1 MLGDLM
7 AQESLSPGS
16 VRPLGNA
23 SERGAPWGCYRCAGE
38 DEWCVISVRSDDEW
52 AALKEI
58 LGQPEWAQAPDFD
71 TAAGRKANR
80 SAIDVHLE
88 QWTRERSP
96 REAMESIQS
105 GGVPCGIVA
114 HPEHHLGD
122 PQLAHR
128 GYPQFVDQQGLTS
141 MLFEGPAFLASDMP
155 PVIVT
160 QAPWLAEH
168 TREIARDE
176 LNLPDEEIDRL
187 RLKATSS
194 LLQRKDVIVVSSVSC
209 IYGLGNPKEWKKQ
222 VVHLKLDDSIS
233 RSSLTEYLVD
243 IYYQRND
250 QVLERCNFRILGDI
264 FEIFPA
270 YEDKA
275 IRVDIFDNIIQSIV
289 SFDPLTG
296 EEHSEHDEFYLYP
309 ARHFISD
316 KDKNDSVIKEIKR
329 DLIERTKFFNEN
341 EKFLEEQ
348 RISQRTNFDIEMI
361 QEIGYC
367 SGIENYSRYF
377 DGRKEGERPFTLI
390 DFFPEDFLTVIDESH
405 VTLPQIQAM
414 YGGDRKRKDNLI
426 DYGFRLPSAYDN
438 RPLKSDEFSTLQNQ
452 VIYASATPS
461 HRELELSQGAI
472 TELINRPTGLVDPEL
487 MIRPSAG
494 QIDDLISEIKIRSS
508 KDERCLVTTLTK
520 KMAEDLSEYLSSVG
534 LRVRYLHS
542 EVKTIERVKILR
554 DLRLGD
560 FDVLVGINLLREG
573 LDLPEVSLVAIL
585 DADKEGFLRSKSS
598 LVQTAGRAARH
609 EQGKVILYAD
619 KITDSMKYL
628 IDETDRRRK
637 IQMKFNKENNITP
650 KTVKKSVEEIMQ
662 STRVAESYRDSE
674 IEVKRDVATDKFL
687 LEDKKIVVEMIRE
700 EMLEAAENLEFE
712 KAAKL
717 RDEMNKL
724 EKEIK
729 L

>member
-1 MLGDLM
+1 MADFKVESKFSPMGDQPTAISELSDGLNQNVNHQTLLGVT
-7 AQESLSPGS
+7 GS
-16 VRPLGNA
+16 GKTYTVAKVIEEVQKPTL
-23 SERGAPWGCYRCAGE
+23 
-38 DEWCVISVRSDDEW
+38 VISHNKTL
-52 AALKEI
+52 AAQLYGEFKNLFPNNAVEYFI
-58 LGQPEWAQAPDFD
+58 SYYDYYQPESYMPVTDTFIEKDF
-71 TAAGRKANR
+71 
-80 SAIDVHLE
+80 
-88 QWTRERSP
+88 
-96 REAMESIQS
+96 
-105 GGVPCGIVA
+105 
-114 HPEHHLGD
+114 
-122 PQLAHR
+122 
-128 GYPQFVDQQGLTS
+128 S
-141 MLFEGPAFLASDMP
+141 M
-155 PVIVT
+155 
-160 QAPWLAEH
+160 
-168 TREIARDE
+168 
-176 LNLPDEEIDRL
+176 NEEIDRL

-222 VVHLKLDDSIS
+222 VVHLKIDDSIS

-250 QVLERCNFRILGDI
+250 HLLERCNFRILGDI

-275 IRVDIFDNIIQSIV
+275 IRVDIFDNIVQSIV

-296 EEHSEHDEFYLYP
+296 EEYSELEEFYLYP

-316 KDKNDSVIKEIKR
+316 KEKNDSVVRQIRKE
-329 DLIERTKFFNEN
+329 LIDRTKLFNEN

-348 RISQRTNFDIEMI
+348 RINQRTNFDIEMI
-361 QEIGYC
+361 EEIGYC

-377 DGRKEGERPFTLI
+377 DGRKVGERPFTLI
-390 DFFPEDFLTVIDESH
+390 DFFPDDFLTVIDESH

-414 YGGDRKRKDNLI
+414 YGGDKKRKDNLI

-438 RPLKSDEFSTLQNQ
+438 RPLKSNEFASLQNQ

-461 HRELELSQGAI
+461 YRELELSEGSV
-472 TELINRPTGLVDPEL
+472 TELINRPTGLLDPEI
-487 MIRPSAG
+487 MIRPSTG
-494 QIDDLISEIKIRSS
+494 QIDDLISEIKLRAK
-508 KDERCLVTTLTK
+508 KDERCLITTLTK

-609 EQGKVILYAD
+609 KEGKVILYAD

-637 IQMKFNKENNITP
+637 IQISYNKKNNITP
-650 KTVKKSVEEIMQ
+650 RTVKKSVEEIMQ
-662 STRVAESYRDSE
+662 STRVAESYRESE
-674 IEVKRDVATDKFL
+674 IEVKRDIATDKFL
-687 LEDKKIVVEMIRE
+687 NEDKKIVVEMIRE

>member
-1 MLGDLM
+1 MADFKVESKFSPAGDQPSAISELSGGLKNGSDHQTLLGVTGSGKTYTM
-7 AQESLSPGS
+7 AKVIEEIQKPTLIISHNKTLAAQLYGEFKNLFPN
-16 VRPLGNA
+16 NA
-23 SERGAPWGCYRCAGE
+23 VEYF
-38 DEWCVISVRSDDEW
+38 ISYYDYY
-52 AALKEI
+52 
-58 LGQPEWAQAPDFD
+58 QPESYMPVTDTFIEKDF
-71 TAAGRKANR
+71 
-80 SAIDVHLE
+80 
-88 QWTRERSP
+88 
-96 REAMESIQS
+96 
-105 GGVPCGIVA
+105 
-114 HPEHHLGD
+114 
-122 PQLAHR
+122 
-128 GYPQFVDQQGLTS
+128 S
-141 MLFEGPAFLASDMP
+141 M
-155 PVIVT
+155 
-160 QAPWLAEH
+160 
-168 TREIARDE
+168 
-176 LNLPDEEIDRL
+176 NEEIDRL

-222 VVHLKLDDSIS
+222 VVHLKLDSQTS
-233 RSSLTEYLVD
+233 RSSLTEFLVD

-264 FEIFPA
+264 FEIYPA

-275 IRVDIFDNIIQSIV
+275 IRVDIFDNCIQSIV

-296 EEHSEHDEFYLYP
+296 EEHKEHEEFYLYP

-316 KDKNDSVIKEIKR
+316 KDKNDSVIKKIR
-329 DLIERTKFFNEN
+329 SDLKSRLKFFNEN

-348 RISQRTNFDIEMI
+348 RIGQRTNFDIEMI
-361 QEIGYC
+361 EEIGYC

-390 DFFPEDFLTVIDESH
+390 DFFPDDFLTIIDESH

-426 DYGFRLPSAYDN
+426 DFGFRLPSAYDN
-438 RPLKSDEFSTLQNQ
+438 RPLKSEEFASLQNQ

-461 HRELELSQGAI
+461 YRELDLSQGAI
-472 TELINRPTGLVDPEL
+472 VELINRPTGLVDPEL
-487 MIRPSAG
+487 IIKPSSG
-494 QIDDLISEIKIRSS
+494 QIDDLISEIKIRSA

-598 LVQTAGRAARH
+598 LVQTSGRAARH
-609 EQGKVILYAD
+609 IDGKVILYAD
-619 KITDSMKYL
+619 KITDSMQYL
-628 IDETDRRRK
+628 IDETDRRRS
-637 IQMKFNKENNITP
+637 IQLEYNKKNKITP
-650 KTVKKSVEEIMQ
+650 KTVKKSVDEIMQ
-662 STRVAESYRDSE
+662 ATRVAESFKESDIE
-674 IEVKRDVATDKFL
+674 IKRDIATDRFL
-687 LEDKKIVVEMIRE
+687 NEDKKIVVEMIRE

>member
-1 MLGDLM
+1 MADFKIESKFSPTGDQPTAISELSDGLNKNVAHQTLLGVT
-7 AQESLSPGS
+7 GS
-16 VRPLGNA
+16 GKTYTVAKVIEEVQKPTL
-23 SERGAPWGCYRCAGE
+23 
-38 DEWCVISVRSDDEW
+38 VISHNKTL
-52 AALKEI
+52 AAQLYGEFKNLFPNNAVEYFI
-58 LGQPEWAQAPDFD
+58 SYYDYYQPESYMPVTDTFIEKDF
-71 TAAGRKANR
+71 
-80 SAIDVHLE
+80 
-88 QWTRERSP
+88 
-96 REAMESIQS
+96 
-105 GGVPCGIVA
+105 
-114 HPEHHLGD
+114 
-122 PQLAHR
+122 
-128 GYPQFVDQQGLTS
+128 S
-141 MLFEGPAFLASDMP
+141 M
-155 PVIVT
+155 
-160 QAPWLAEH
+160 
-168 TREIARDE
+168 
-176 LNLPDEEIDRL
+176 NEEIDRL

-222 VVHLKLDDSIS
+222 VVYLKLDYSIS

-275 IRVDIFDNIIQSIV
+275 IRVDIFDNIVQSIV

-296 EEHSEHDEFYLYP
+296 EEYSELEEFYLYP

-316 KDKNDSVIKEIKR
+316 KEKNDSVVRQIRKE
-329 DLIERTKFFNEN
+329 LIDRTKLFNEN

-348 RISQRTNFDIEMI
+348 RINQRTNFDIEMI
-361 QEIGYC
+361 EEIGYC

-377 DGRKEGERPFTLI
+377 DGRKVGERPFTLI
-390 DFFPEDFLTVIDESH
+390 DFFPDDFLTVIDESH

-414 YGGDRKRKDNLI
+414 YGGDKKRKDNLI

-438 RPLKSDEFSTLQNQ
+438 RPLKSNEFASLQNQ

-461 HRELELSQGAI
+461 YRELELSEGSV
-472 TELINRPTGLVDPEL
+472 TELINRPTGLLDPEI
-487 MIRPSAG
+487 MIRPSTG
-494 QIDDLISEIKIRSS
+494 QIDDLISEIKLRAK
-508 KDERCLVTTLTK
+508 KDERCLITTLTK

-609 EQGKVILYAD
+609 KEGKVILYAD

-637 IQMKFNKENNITP
+637 IQISYNKKNNITP
-650 KTVKKSVEEIMQ
+650 RTVKKSVEEIMQ
-662 STRVAESYRDSE
+662 STRVAESYRESE
-674 IEVKRDVATDKFL
+674 IEVKRDIATDKFL
-687 LEDKKIVVEMIRE
+687 NEDKKIVVEMIRE

>member
-1 MLGDLM
+1 MADFKVESKFSPAGDQPSAISELSGGLKNGSDHQTLLGVTGSGKTYTM
-7 AQESLSPGS
+7 AKVIEEIQKPTLIISHNKTLAAQLYGEFKNLFPN
-16 VRPLGNA
+16 NA
-23 SERGAPWGCYRCAGE
+23 VEYF
-38 DEWCVISVRSDDEW
+38 ISYYDYY
-52 AALKEI
+52 
-58 LGQPEWAQAPDFD
+58 QPESYMPVTDTFIEKDF
-71 TAAGRKANR
+71 
-80 SAIDVHLE
+80 
-88 QWTRERSP
+88 
-96 REAMESIQS
+96 
-105 GGVPCGIVA
+105 
-114 HPEHHLGD
+114 
-122 PQLAHR
+122 
-128 GYPQFVDQQGLTS
+128 S
-141 MLFEGPAFLASDMP
+141 M
-155 PVIVT
+155 
-160 QAPWLAEH
+160 
-168 TREIARDE
+168 
-176 LNLPDEEIDRL
+176 NEEIDRL

-222 VVHLKLDDSIS
+222 VVHLKLDSQTS
-233 RSSLTEYLVD
+233 RSSLTEFLVD

-264 FEIFPA
+264 FEIYPA

-275 IRVDIFDNIIQSIV
+275 IRVDIFDNRIQSIV

-296 EEHSEHDEFYLYP
+296 EEHKEHEEFYLYP

-316 KDKNDSVIKEIKR
+316 KDKNDSVIKKIR
-329 DLIERTKFFNEN
+329 SDLKSRLKFFNEN

-348 RISQRTNFDIEMI
+348 RIGQRTNFDIEMI
-361 QEIGYC
+361 EEIGYC

-390 DFFPEDFLTVIDESH
+390 DFFPDDFLTIIDESH

-426 DYGFRLPSAYDN
+426 DFGFRLPSAYDN
-438 RPLKSDEFSTLQNQ
+438 RPLKSEEFASLQNQ

-461 HRELELSQGAI
+461 YRELDLSQGSI
-472 TELINRPTGLVDPEL
+472 VELINRPTGLVDPEL
-487 MIRPSAG
+487 IIKPSSG
-494 QIDDLISEIKIRSS
+494 QIDDLISEIKIRSA

-542 EVKTIERVKILR
+542 EIKTIERVKILR

-598 LVQTAGRAARH
+598 LVQTSGRAARH
-609 EQGKVILYAD
+609 IDGKVILYAD
-619 KITDSMKYL
+619 KITDSMQYL
-628 IDETDRRRK
+628 IDETDRRRS
-637 IQMKFNKENNITP
+637 IQLEYNKKNKITP
-650 KTVKKSVEEIMQ
+650 KTVKKSVDEIMQ
-662 STRVAESYRDSE
+662 ATRVAESFKESDIE
-674 IEVKRDVATDKFL
+674 IKRDIATDRFL
-687 LEDKKIVVEMIRE
+687 NEDKKIVVEMIRE

>member
-1 MLGDLM
+1 MADFKVESKFSPAGDQPSAISELLEGLKSGSDHQTLLGVTGSGKTYTM
-7 AQESLSPGS
+7 AKVIEEAQKPTLIISHNKTLAAQLYGEFKNLFPN
-16 VRPLGNA
+16 NA
-23 SERGAPWGCYRCAGE
+23 VEYF
-38 DEWCVISVRSDDEW
+38 ISYYDYY
-52 AALKEI
+52 
-58 LGQPEWAQAPDFD
+58 QPESYMPVTDTFIEKDF
-71 TAAGRKANR
+71 
-80 SAIDVHLE
+80 
-88 QWTRERSP
+88 
-96 REAMESIQS
+96 
-105 GGVPCGIVA
+105 
-114 HPEHHLGD
+114 
-122 PQLAHR
+122 
-128 GYPQFVDQQGLTS
+128 S
-141 MLFEGPAFLASDMP
+141 M
-155 PVIVT
+155 
-160 QAPWLAEH
+160 
-168 TREIARDE
+168 
-176 LNLPDEEIDRL
+176 NEEIDRL

-222 VVHLKLDDSIS
+222 VVHLKLDSQIS
-233 RSSLTEYLVD
+233 RSSLTEFLVD

-264 FEIFPA
+264 FEIYPA

-275 IRVDIFDNIIQSIV
+275 IRVDIFDNSIQSIV

-296 EEHSEHDEFYLYP
+296 EEYKEHEEFYLYP

-316 KDKNDSVIKEIKR
+316 KDKNDSVIKKIR
-329 DLIERTKFFNEN
+329 SDLKNRLKFFNEN

-348 RISQRTNFDIEMI
+348 RIGQRTNFDIEMI
-361 QEIGYC
+361 EEIGYC

-390 DFFPEDFLTVIDESH
+390 DFFPDNFLTVIDESH

-426 DYGFRLPSAYDN
+426 DFGFRLPSAYDN
-438 RPLKSDEFSTLQNQ
+438 RPLKSEEFASLQNQ

-461 HRELELSQGAI
+461 YRELDLSQGAVV
-472 TELINRPTGLVDPEL
+472 ELINRPTGLIDPEL
-487 MIRPSAG
+487 IIKPSSG
-494 QIDDLISEIKIRSS
+494 QIDDLISEIKIRSA

-520 KMAEDLSEYLSSVG
+520 KMAEDLSDYLSSVG

-598 LVQTAGRAARH
+598 LVQTSGRAARH
-609 EQGKVILYAD
+609 IDGKVILYAD
-619 KITDSMKYL
+619 KITDSMQYL
-628 IDETDRRRK
+628 IDETDRRRSIQLKYNKKHK
-637 IQMKFNKENNITP
+637 IIP
-650 KTVKKSVEEIMQ
+650 KTVKKSVDEIMQ
-662 STRVAESYRDSE
+662 ATRVAEAYKENDIE
-674 IEVKRDVATDKFL
+674 IKRDVATDKFL
-687 LEDKKIVVEMIRE
+687 NEDKKIVVEMIRE

-712 KAAKL
+712 KAARL

>member
-1 MLGDLM
+1 
-7 AQESLSPGS
+7 
-16 VRPLGNA
+16 
-23 SERGAPWGCYRCAGE
+23 
-38 DEWCVISVRSDDEW
+38 
-52 AALKEI
+52 
-58 LGQPEWAQAPDFD
+58 
-71 TAAGRKANR
+71 
-80 SAIDVHLE
+80 
-88 QWTRERSP
+88 
-96 REAMESIQS
+96 
-105 GGVPCGIVA
+105 
-114 HPEHHLGD
+114 
-122 PQLAHR
+122 
-128 GYPQFVDQQGLTS
+128 
-141 MLFEGPAFLASDMP
+141 
-155 PVIVT
+155 
-160 QAPWLAEH
+160 
-168 TREIARDE
+168 
-176 LNLPDEEIDRL
+176 
-187 RLKATSS
+187 
-194 LLQRKDVIVVSSVSC
+194 
-209 IYGLGNPKEWKKQ
+209 
-222 VVHLKLDDSIS
+222 
-233 RSSLTEYLVD
+233 
-243 IYYQRND
+243 
-250 QVLERCNFRILGDI
+250 
-264 FEIFPA
+264 
-270 YEDKA
+270 
-275 IRVDIFDNIIQSIV
+275 
-289 SFDPLTG
+289 
-296 EEHSEHDEFYLYP
+296 
-309 ARHFISD
+309 
-316 KDKNDSVIKEIKR
+316 
-329 DLIERTKFFNEN
+329 
-341 EKFLEEQ
+341 
-348 RISQRTNFDIEMI
+348 MI

-461 HRELELSQGAI
+461 YRELELSQGAI

-687 LEDKKIVVEMIRE
+687 LEDKKVVVEMIRE

>member
-1 MLGDLM
+1 MADFKVKSKFSPAGDQPSAISELSEGLKNGSDHQTLLGVTGSGKTYTM
-7 AQESLSPGS
+7 AKVIEEIQKPTLIISHNKTLAAQLYGEFKNLFPN
-16 VRPLGNA
+16 NA
-23 SERGAPWGCYRCAGE
+23 VEYF
-38 DEWCVISVRSDDEW
+38 ISYYDYY
-52 AALKEI
+52 
-58 LGQPEWAQAPDFD
+58 QPESYMPVTDTFIEKDF
-71 TAAGRKANR
+71 
-80 SAIDVHLE
+80 
-88 QWTRERSP
+88 
-96 REAMESIQS
+96 
-105 GGVPCGIVA
+105 
-114 HPEHHLGD
+114 
-122 PQLAHR
+122 
-128 GYPQFVDQQGLTS
+128 S
-141 MLFEGPAFLASDMP
+141 M
-155 PVIVT
+155 
-160 QAPWLAEH
+160 
-168 TREIARDE
+168 
-176 LNLPDEEIDRL
+176 NEEIDRL

-222 VVHLKLDDSIS
+222 VVHLKLDSQTS
-233 RSSLTEYLVD
+233 RSSLTEFLVD

-264 FEIFPA
+264 FEIYPA

-275 IRVDIFDNIIQSIV
+275 IRVDIFDNRIQSIV

-296 EEHSEHDEFYLYP
+296 EEHKEHEEFYLYP

-316 KDKNDSVIKEIKR
+316 KDKNDSVIKKIR
-329 DLIERTKFFNEN
+329 SDLKSRLKFFNEN

-348 RISQRTNFDIEMI
+348 RIGQRTNFDIEMI
-361 QEIGYC
+361 EEIGYC

-390 DFFPEDFLTVIDESH
+390 DFFPDDFLTIIDESH

-426 DYGFRLPSAYDN
+426 DFGFRLPSAYDN
-438 RPLKSDEFSTLQNQ
+438 RPLKSEEFASLQNQ

-461 HRELELSQGAI
+461 YRELDLSQGAI
-472 TELINRPTGLVDPEL
+472 VELINRPTGLVDPEL
-487 MIRPSAG
+487 IIKPSSG
-494 QIDDLISEIKIRSS
+494 QIDDLISEIKIRSA

-542 EVKTIERVKILR
+542 EIKTIERVKILR

-598 LVQTAGRAARH
+598 LVQTSGRAARH
-609 EQGKVILYAD
+609 IDGKVILYAD
-619 KITDSMKYL
+619 KITDSMQYL
-628 IDETDRRRK
+628 IDETDRRRS
-637 IQMKFNKENNITP
+637 IQLEYNKKNKITP
-650 KTVKKSVEEIMQ
+650 KTVKKSVDEIMQ
-662 STRVAESYRDSE
+662 ATRVAESFKESDIE
-674 IEVKRDVATDKFL
+674 IKRDIATDRFL
-687 LEDKKIVVEMIRE
+687 NEDKKIVVEMIRE

>member
-1 MLGDLM
+1 MPVTDTFI
-7 AQESLSPGS
+7 E
-16 VRPLGNA
+16 
-23 SERGAPWGCYRCAGE
+23 
-38 DEWCVISVRSDDEW
+38 
-52 AALKEI
+52 K
-58 LGQPEWAQAPDFD
+58 DF
-71 TAAGRKANR
+71 
-80 SAIDVHLE
+80 
-88 QWTRERSP
+88 
-96 REAMESIQS
+96 
-105 GGVPCGIVA
+105 
-114 HPEHHLGD
+114 
-122 PQLAHR
+122 
-128 GYPQFVDQQGLTS
+128 S
-141 MLFEGPAFLASDMP
+141 M
-155 PVIVT
+155 
-160 QAPWLAEH
+160 
-168 TREIARDE
+168 
-176 LNLPDEEIDRL
+176 NEEIDRL

-194 LLQRKDVIVVSSVSC
+194 LLQREDVIVVSSVSC

-222 VVHLKLDDSIS
+222 VVHLKLDEEIS

-275 IRVDIFDNIIQSIV
+275 IRVDIFDNIVQSIV

-296 EEHSEHDEFYLYP
+296 EEHSDHQEFYLYP

-316 KDKNDSVIKEIKR
+316 KDKNDSVIKEIRK
-329 DLIERTKFFNEN
+329 DLKHRLKFFNEN

-348 RISQRTNFDIEMI
+348 RIGQRTNFDIEMI
-361 QEIGYC
+361 EEIGYC

-390 DFFPEDFLTVIDESH
+390 DFFPDNFLTVIDESH

-438 RPLKSDEFSTLQNQ
+438 RPLKSDEFASLQNQ

-461 HRELELSQGAI
+461 YRELELSEGAV

-494 QIDDLISEIKIRSS
+494 QIDDLISEIRIRAS

-609 EQGKVILYAD
+609 EEGKVILYAD

-628 IDETDRRRK
+628 IDETERRRQ
-637 IQMKFNKENNITP
+637 IQLDYNKKNNITP
-650 KTVKKSVEEIMQ
+650 RTVKKSIEEIMQ
-662 STRVAESYRDSE
+662 STRVAESFRENDIE
-674 IEVKRDVATDKFL
+674 IKRDIATDKFL
-687 LEDKKIVVEMIRE
+687 NEDKKIVVEMIRE

-712 KAAKL
+712 KAANL

>member
-1 MLGDLM
+1 MKTQTKITDFYFTHKLRTRWRDCDAFRHINNATYLSYIEDARLELM
-7 AQESLSPGS
+7 RRWGITQDGKS
-16 VRPLGNA
+16 V
-23 SERGAPWGCYRCAGE
+23 
-38 DEWCVISVRSDDEW
+38 
-52 AALKEI
+52 
-58 LGQPEWAQAPDFD
+58 
-71 TAAGRKANR
+71 
-80 SAIDVHLE
+80 
-88 QWTRERSP
+88 
-96 REAMESIQS
+96 
-105 GGVPCGIVA
+105 IVA
-114 HPEHHLGD
+114 S
-122 PQLAHR
+122 
-128 GYPQFVDQQGLTS
+128 VK
-141 MLFEGPAFLASDMP
+141 
-155 PVIVT
+155 
-160 QAPWLAEH
+160 
-168 TREIARDE
+168 
-176 LNLPDEEIDRL
+176 ID
-187 RLKATSS
+187 
-194 LLQRKDVIVVSSVSC
+194 
-209 IYGLGNPKEWKKQ
+209 YYKQ
-222 VVHLKLDDSIS
+222 VVHLKLDSQIS
-233 RSSLTEYLVD
+233 RSSLTEFLVD

-264 FEIFPA
+264 FEIYPA

-275 IRVDIFDNIIQSIV
+275 IRVDIFDNSIQSIV

-296 EEHSEHDEFYLYP
+296 EEYKEHEEFYLYP

-316 KDKNDSVIKEIKR
+316 KDKNDSVIKKIR
-329 DLIERTKFFNEN
+329 SDLKNRLKFFNEN

-348 RISQRTNFDIEMI
+348 RIGQRTNFDIEMI
-361 QEIGYC
+361 EEIGYC

-390 DFFPEDFLTVIDESH
+390 DFFPDNFLTVIDESH

-426 DYGFRLPSAYDN
+426 DFGFRLPSAYDN
-438 RPLKSDEFSTLQNQ
+438 RPLKSEEFASLQNQ

-461 HRELELSQGAI
+461 YRELDLSQGAVV
-472 TELINRPTGLVDPEL
+472 ELINRPTGLVDPEL
-487 MIRPSAG
+487 IIKPSRG
-494 QIDDLISEIKIRSS
+494 QIDDLISEIKIRSA

-520 KMAEDLSEYLSSVG
+520 KMAEDLSDYLSSVG

-598 LVQTAGRAARH
+598 LVQTSGRAARH
-609 EQGKVILYAD
+609 IDGKVILYAD
-619 KITDSMKYL
+619 KITDSMQYL
-628 IDETDRRRK
+628 IDETDRRRSIQLKYNKKHK
-637 IQMKFNKENNITP
+637 IIP
-650 KTVKKSVEEIMQ
+650 KTVKKSVDEIMQ
-662 STRVAESYRDSE
+662 ATRVAEAYKENDIE
-674 IEVKRDVATDKFL
+674 IKRDVATDKFL
-687 LEDKKIVVEMIRE
+687 NEDKKIVVEMIRE

-712 KAAKL
+712 KAARL

>member
-1 MLGDLM
+1 MADFKVESKFSPAGDQPSAISELSEGLKNGSDHQTLLGVTGSGKTYTM
-7 AQESLSPGS
+7 AKVIEEIQKPTLIISHNKTLAAQLYGEFKNLFPN
-16 VRPLGNA
+16 NA
-23 SERGAPWGCYRCAGE
+23 VEYF
-38 DEWCVISVRSDDEW
+38 ISYYDYY
-52 AALKEI
+52 
-58 LGQPEWAQAPDFD
+58 QPESYMPVTDTFIEKDF
-71 TAAGRKANR
+71 
-80 SAIDVHLE
+80 
-88 QWTRERSP
+88 
-96 REAMESIQS
+96 
-105 GGVPCGIVA
+105 
-114 HPEHHLGD
+114 
-122 PQLAHR
+122 
-128 GYPQFVDQQGLTS
+128 S
-141 MLFEGPAFLASDMP
+141 M
-155 PVIVT
+155 
-160 QAPWLAEH
+160 
-168 TREIARDE
+168 
-176 LNLPDEEIDRL
+176 NEEIDRL

-222 VVHLKLDDSIS
+222 VVHLKLDSQTS
-233 RSSLTEYLVD
+233 RSSLTEFLVD

-264 FEIFPA
+264 FEIYPA

-275 IRVDIFDNIIQSIV
+275 IRVDIFDNRIQSIV

-296 EEHSEHDEFYLYP
+296 EEHKEHEEFYLYP

-316 KDKNDSVIKEIKR
+316 KDKNDSVIKKIR
-329 DLIERTKFFNEN
+329 SDLKSRLKFFNEN

-348 RISQRTNFDIEMI
+348 RIGQRTNFDIEMI
-361 QEIGYC
+361 EEIGYC

-390 DFFPEDFLTVIDESH
+390 DFFPDDFLTIIDESH

-426 DYGFRLPSAYDN
+426 DFGFRLPSAYDN
-438 RPLKSDEFSTLQNQ
+438 RPLKSEEFASLQNQ

-461 HRELELSQGAI
+461 YRELDLSQGSI
-472 TELINRPTGLVDPEL
+472 VELINRPTGLVDPEL
-487 MIRPSAG
+487 IIKPSSG
-494 QIDDLISEIKIRSS
+494 QIDDLISEIKIRSA

-542 EVKTIERVKILR
+542 EIKTIERVKILR

-598 LVQTAGRAARH
+598 LVQTSGRAARH
-609 EQGKVILYAD
+609 IDGKVILYAD
-619 KITDSMKYL
+619 KITDSMQYL
-628 IDETDRRRK
+628 IDETDRRRS
-637 IQMKFNKENNITP
+637 IQLEYNKKNKITP
-650 KTVKKSVEEIMQ
+650 KTVKKSVDEIMQ
-662 STRVAESYRDSE
+662 ATRVAESFKESDIE
-674 IEVKRDVATDKFL
+674 IKRDIATDRFL
-687 LEDKKIVVEMIRE
+687 NEDKKIVVEMIRE